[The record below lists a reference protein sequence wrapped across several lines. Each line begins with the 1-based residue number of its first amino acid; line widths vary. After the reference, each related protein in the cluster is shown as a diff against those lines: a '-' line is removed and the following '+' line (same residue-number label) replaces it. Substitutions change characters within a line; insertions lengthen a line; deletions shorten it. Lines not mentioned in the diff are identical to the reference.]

1 MVYVYEYSQLS
12 IFLCSSLK
20 EYNDEASDVTVARK
34 VARYLS
40 KFCWYCPQQL
50 SRERAQLL
58 DKAWA
63 FFEHSTLA
71 RYHTQEDADDDED
84 HFVKAEPGERKQP
97 TKLYPILST
106 PETDL
111 ADFGIGV
118 GVYFYTL
125 RMLSFI
131 MLLAGILNIPNLW
144 YYGGDDYNSGSE
156 SDHHQALKYS
166 AVCTDQ
172 SWRPCPNC
180 TLSQWDY
187 FPSTFS
193 RYAEAIISTTGQ
205 KVTFIRINNCYISK
219 SAGVVAYVAMLFVC
233 FAMYLLAKVSKWK
246 ENDFDL
252 KQQTS
257 SDYAVEVVN
266 PPGDAKDETEW
277 HVFFSQFGHVT
288 SLTIAY
294 DNEEL
299 RMVLLQ
305 RCSLVAK
312 LEQLQSRDIVVDPQN
327 IEKAVATALPVPW
340 YQKVL
345 GSLDAETIQ
354 QRIAAMDALIKN
366 DLSERQYDV
375 SEVFVVYETEE
386 AQQAALQALQLPGLK
401 VARNDTSG
409 VDENLIFRAKQLLYC
424 VEPQEPDTIRWQDL
438 DETLTQQLK
447 QQILTFFLTAFAILC
462 GCAVHVYCRKKY
474 AAVYAALTVTAV
486 NTMAPYVCYY
496 IVFYFESHA
505 SEGGWQTSLYF
516 KITANRWITT
526 ALLTAMIT
534 PFTDTLE
541 NQVDSLIPAM
551 YAIFITEMLKAPATQ
566 LLDISGHWKRHVLAP
581 RARDQK
587 RMCYYFKGTEYAL
600 SERYTDQ
607 TTVLFLTF
615 YYAMLFPAGFF
626 FGSATLCVHYWTDK
640 FCLLRVWKQAPPI
653 GSE

>member
-1 MVYVYEYSQLS
+1 M
-12 IFLCSSLK
+12 K
-20 EYNDEASDVTVARK
+20 EYNDEASDITVARK

-40 KFCWYCPQQL
+40 KFSWYCPQQL
-50 SRERAQLL
+50 SRERVEIL

-71 RYHTQEDADDDED
+71 RYYTQKGADDDED

-97 TKLYPILST
+97 TKLYPVLST

-131 MLLAGILNIPNLW
+131 MLVAGILSIPNLW
-144 YYGGDDYNSGSE
+144 YYGGDDYNSGHE
-156 SDHHQALKYS
+156 FGYQALKYS

-187 FPSTFS
+187 FPTTFS
-193 RYAEAIISTTGQ
+193 RYAEAMISTTGE
-205 KVTFIRINNCYISK
+205 KLTFIRTNNCSISK
-219 SAGVVAYVAMLFVC
+219 SAGIVAYVAMLFVC
-233 FAMYLLAKVSKWK
+233 FAMYLLTKVSKRK
-246 ENDFDL
+246 EEDFDC

-257 SDYAVEVVN
+257 SDYAVEVAN

-288 SLTIAY
+288 ALTIAY

-299 RMVLLQ
+299 RTVLLQ
-305 RCSLVAK
+305 RRSLVAM
-312 LEQLQSRDIVVDPQN
+312 LEQLQPRDVLVDPQK
-327 IEKAVATALPVPW
+327 IENAVATALPVPW

-345 GSLDAETIQ
+345 GSLNAETIQ
-354 QRIAAMDALIKN
+354 QRIAVIDEMIKI

-409 VDENLIFRAKQLLYC
+409 VDDNLIFRGTQLLYC
-424 VEPQEPDTIRWQDL
+424 VEPKEPDTIRWQDL

-462 GCAVHVYCRKKY
+462 GCAVVVYCRKNY
-474 AAVYAALTVTAV
+474 GAVYAALAVTAV
-486 NTMAPYVCYY
+486 NTVAPNVCHY
-496 IVFYFESHA
+496 IVNGFESHA
-505 SEGGWQTSLYF
+505 SEGGWQTSLYL
-516 KITANRWITT
+516 KITVSRWITT
-526 ALLTAMIT
+526 AILTAMIT

-541 NQVDSLIPAM
+541 NQADSLIPAM

-566 LLDISGHWKRHVLAP
+566 LLDISGHMNRHVLAP

-587 RMCYYFKGTEYAL
+587 RMLNYFKGTAYAL

-607 TTVLFLTF
+607 TTVLFFTF

>member
-1 MVYVYEYSQLS
+1 MHGPKLAAVPQLYVIPMGLLPFHLFQICRGNHS
-12 IFLCSSLK
+12 
-20 EYNDEASDVTVARK
+20 YN
-34 VARYLS
+34 
-40 KFCWYCPQQL
+40 
-50 SRERAQLL
+50 
-58 DKAWA
+58 
-63 FFEHSTLA
+63 
-71 RYHTQEDADDDED
+71 
-84 HFVKAEPGERKQP
+84 
-97 TKLYPILST
+97 
-106 PETDL
+106 
-111 ADFGIGV
+111 
-118 GVYFYTL
+118 
-125 RMLSFI
+125 
-131 MLLAGILNIPNLW
+131 
-144 YYGGDDYNSGSE
+144 
-156 SDHHQALKYS
+156 
-166 AVCTDQ
+166 
-172 SWRPCPNC
+172 WR
-180 TLSQWDY
+180 
-187 FPSTFS
+187 
-193 RYAEAIISTTGQ
+193 

-219 SAGVVAYVAMLFVC
+219 SAGIVAYVTMLFVC
-233 FAMYLLAKVSKWK
+233 FAMYLLVNISKWK
-246 ENDFDL
+246 EKDFDR

-266 PPGDAKDETEW
+266 PPGDSKDEAEW

-288 SLTIAY
+288 ALTITY

-299 RMVLLQ
+299 RTALLQ
-305 RCSLVAK
+305 RRSLVAK
-312 LEQLQSRDIVVDPQN
+312 LEQLQSRDVVVDPQN
-327 IEKAVATALPVPW
+327 IEKAVAMASPVPW

-345 GSLDAETIQ
+345 CSLDAETIQ
-354 QRIAAMDALIKN
+354 QRIAVMDELIKS

-386 AQQAALQALQLPGLK
+386 AQQAALQALQLPRLK
-401 VARNDTSG
+401 LARNDTSG
-409 VDENLIFRAKQLLYC
+409 VNENLIFRGTHLLYC

-462 GCAVHVYCRKKY
+462 GCAVVVYFRKNY
-474 AAVYAALTVTAV
+474 GAVYAALAVTAV

-496 IVFYFESHA
+496 IVYYFESHA

-526 ALLTAMIT
+526 AILTAMIT
-534 PFTDTLE
+534 PFTDTLDSSS
-541 NQVDSLIPAM
+541 DSLIPAM

-566 LLDISGHWKRHVLAP
+566 LLDISGHMKRHVLAP

-587 RMCYYFKGTEYAL
+587 RMMYYFKGTAYDL

>member
-1 MVYVYEYSQLS
+1 
-12 IFLCSSLK
+12 LK
-20 EYNDEASDVTVARK
+20 EYNDEASDITVARK

-40 KFCWYCPQQL
+40 KFSWYCPQPT
-50 SRERAQLL
+50 RERAQLL

-71 RYHTQEDADDDED
+71 RYHTHDEDVNDED

-97 TKLYPILST
+97 TKLYPVLST

-131 MLLAGILNIPNLW
+131 MFFAGILSIPNLW
-144 YYGGDDYNSGSE
+144 YYGGDDYNSSHE
-156 SDHHQALKYS
+156 FDHHRALKFS

-172 SWRPCPNC
+172 SWQPCPNC
-180 TLSQWDY
+180 TLSQWNY

-193 RYAEAIISTTGQ
+193 RYAEAITPTTGE
-205 KVTFIRINNCYISK
+205 KLTFIRINNCYISK
-219 SAGVVAYVAMLFVC
+219 SVGIVAYMTMLFVC
-233 FAMYLLAKVSKWK
+233 FAIYLLAQVSKWK
-246 ENDFDL
+246 EKEFDHN
-252 KQQTS
+252 QQTS

-266 PPGDAKDETEW
+266 PPRDAKDETEW

-288 SLTIAY
+288 ALTIAY

-299 RMVLLQ
+299 RTVLLQ
-305 RCSLVAK
+305 RRSLVAK
-312 LEQLQSRDIVVDPQN
+312 LEQLQSRDVVVDPQN

-340 YQKVL
+340 YQKLL
-345 GSLDAETIQ
+345 GSLDAATIQ
-354 QRIAAMDALIKN
+354 QRIAVMDELINN

-375 SEVFVVYETEE
+375 SEIFVLYETEE

-401 VARNDTSG
+401 LARNDTSG
-409 VDENLIFRAKQLLYC
+409 VDENIIFRGTHLLNC
-424 VEPQEPDTIRWQDL
+424 VEPPEPETIRWQDL
-438 DETLTQQLK
+438 DETWTQQLK

-462 GCAVHVYCRKKY
+462 GCAVVVYFRKNNGT
-474 AAVYAALTVTAV
+474 VYAALAVTAV
-486 NTMAPYVCYY
+486 NSTAPYICYY
-496 IVFYFESHA
+496 IVYYFESHA

-516 KITANRWITT
+516 KITAFLWITT
-526 ALLTAMIT
+526 ALLTALIT
-534 PFTDTLE
+534 PFTETLE
-541 NQVDSLIPAM
+541 NQADSLIPAM
-551 YAIFITEMLKAPATQ
+551 YAIFITEMFKAPATQ
-566 LLDISGHWKRHVLAP
+566 LLDISGHIQRHVLAP

-587 RMCYYFKGTEYAL
+587 RMTHYFKGTVYAL

-607 TTVLFLTF
+607 TNVLFLTF

-626 FGSATLCVHYWTDK
+626 LGSATLCIHYWTDK